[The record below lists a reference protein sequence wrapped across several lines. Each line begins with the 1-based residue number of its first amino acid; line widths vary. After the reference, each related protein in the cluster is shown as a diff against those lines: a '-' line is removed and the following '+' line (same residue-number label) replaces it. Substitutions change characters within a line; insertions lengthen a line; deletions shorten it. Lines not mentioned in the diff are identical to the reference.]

1 MGREAK
7 TLCIEGRQKFEVKA
21 HLDGQALQLTGEKK
35 LTLPLAHVRAATVA
49 GEDLK
54 IVSAPA
60 TFALRLGAK
69 EAAAWA
75 KKILNPPSLA
85 EKLGVKPGVTVHLI
99 GPRVKELDEAAP
111 QAPHAAAL
119 SAKAFAACDIAI
131 LTLTP
136 ATAEKQIAAAA
147 KTLPTKTA
155 LWLVYEK
162 GTKPNGDTIIM
173 LARKAGLKDTK
184 VARISDSHTAL
195 RFIRAAKR
203 SADAW
208 DR

>member
-7 TLCIEGRQKFEVKA
+7 TLCIEGKQKFEVKA
-21 HLDGQALQLTGEKK
+21 HLDSQALQLTGAKK
-35 LTLPLAHVRAATVA
+35 LTLPLAQVRTATVE

-54 IVSAPA
+54 VAAAGA

-69 EAAAWA
+69 EAAACA

-85 EKLGVKPGVTVHLI
+85 DKLGVKPGATVRLI

-111 QAPHAAAL
+111 HADHAAAL
-119 SAKAFAACDIAI
+119 SAKVLAACDIAI

-136 ATAEKQIAAAA
+136 LTAEKQIAAAKA
-147 KTLPTKTA
+147 LPANTA
-155 LWLVYEK
+155 LWLIYEK
-162 GTKPNGDTIIM
+162 GTKPNGDDVIM

-184 VARISDSHTAL
+184 VARVSERYAGL
-195 RFIRAAKR
+195 RFTRAGK
-203 SADAW
+203 
-208 DR
+208 

>member
-7 TLCIEGRQKFEVKA
+7 TLCIEGKQKFEVKA
-21 HLDGQALQLTGEKK
+21 HLDSQALQLTGAKK
-35 LTLPLAHVRAATVA
+35 LTLPLAQVRTATVE

-54 IVSAPA
+54 VAAAGA

-85 EKLGVKPGVTVHLI
+85 DKLGVKLGATVRLI

-111 QAPHAAAL
+111 HADHAAAL
-119 SAKAFAACDIAI
+119 SAKVLAACDIAI

-136 ATAEKQIAAAA
+136 AIAEKQITAAA
-147 KTLPTKTA
+147 KALPANTA

-162 GTKPNGDTIIM
+162 GTKPNGDEIIRI
-173 LARKAGLKDTK
+173 ARAAGLKDTK
-184 VARISDSHTAL
+184 VARISETHAAL
-195 RFIRAAKR
+195 RFIRAQG
-203 SADAW
+203 
-208 DR
+208 

>member
-7 TLCIEGRQKFEVKA
+7 TLCIEGRRKFDVKA
-21 HLDGQALQLTGEKK
+21 HLDGQALQLTGAKK
-35 LTLPLAHVRAATVA
+35 LTLPLTQVRTATVE

-54 IVSAPA
+54 VASPGA

-85 EKLGVKPGVTVHLI
+85 DKLGVKPGATVRLI
-99 GPRVKELDEAAP
+99 GSRVKELDEAAP
-111 QAPHAAAL
+111 HADHTAAL
-119 SAKAFAACDIAI
+119 SAKALTACDIAI

-147 KTLPTKTA
+147 KALSAKTA

-162 GTKPNGDTIIM
+162 GTKPNGDAIIM

-184 VARISDSHTAL
+184 VARVSEAHAAL
-195 RFIRAAKR
+195 RFIR
-203 SADAW
+203 
-208 DR
+208 